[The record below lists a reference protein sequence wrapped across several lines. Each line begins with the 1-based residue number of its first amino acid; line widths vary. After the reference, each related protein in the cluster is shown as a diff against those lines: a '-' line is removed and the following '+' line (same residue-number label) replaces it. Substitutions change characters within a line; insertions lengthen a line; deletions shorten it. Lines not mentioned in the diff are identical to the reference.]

1 MKLMRVRVL
10 IMVAVLLTAGAS
22 RAADVAVMDGYT
34 LRLDGTVFR
43 LDGIAAP
50 ERDQVCLDENGV
62 VWACGIGAANR
73 LADLTAKRAVQCE
86 DKGPDPVYP
95 NRRIGV
101 CSVEGMILNLNNTL
115 VLDGWAL
122 NFEPYARGRF
132 AIEEADARDNRHGL
146 WKGCFAAPWD
156 FNRWRK
162 RTAKLLG
169 SVCPARN
176 EAVERNKLFPDNPAM
191 PTGCAI
197 KGKVA
202 LRALLTGH
210 RGIYHLEVCRS
221 YQGLRNPN
229 RWFCSEEEAQAAGF
243 RKAFT
248 CR

>member
-1 MKLMRVRVL
+1 MRALM
-10 IMVAVLLTAGAS
+10 MAAVLMAAGPS
-22 RAADVAVMDGYT
+22 GAADVDVVDGYT
-34 LRLDGTVFR
+34 LRLNGTTFR

-50 ERDQVCLDENGV
+50 ERDQQCLDENRA
-62 VWACGIGAANR
+62 VWACGIDATNR
-73 LADLTAKRAVQCE
+73 LTALTAKRAVQCE
-86 DKGPDPVYP
+86 DKGLDPIYP

-101 CSVEGMILNLNNTL
+101 CSVEGMTLNLNNTL
-115 VLDGWAL
+115 VLEGWAL

-169 SVCPARN
+169 AACHTGN
-176 EAVERNKLFPDNPAM
+176 DTVERNKLFPDNPAM
-191 PTGCAI
+191 PPGCSI

-210 RGIYHLEVCRS
+210 RGIYHLEACRS
-221 YQGLRNPN
+221 YQGLTNPN